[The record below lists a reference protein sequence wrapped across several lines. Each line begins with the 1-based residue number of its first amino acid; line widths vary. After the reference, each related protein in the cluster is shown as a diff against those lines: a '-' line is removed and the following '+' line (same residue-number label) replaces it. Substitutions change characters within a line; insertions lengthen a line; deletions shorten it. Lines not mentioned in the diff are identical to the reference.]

1 MGTYPRICILVE
13 GLSWHQFWRQMNM
26 EESKLPLEHLV
37 YSEAAMLEL
46 LGIDRKTLDDLRRE
60 KGFPFVRLT
69 TRSRVYLA
77 NEVLDW
83 LKEQARK

>member
-1 MGTYPRICILVE
+1 
-13 GLSWHQFWRQMNM
+13 M
-26 EESKLPLEHLV
+26 EELKLPLEQLV

-46 LGIDRKTLDDLRRE
+46 LGVDKGTLDDLRRE
-60 KGFPFVRLT
+60 KDFPFVRLT

-83 LKEQARK
+83 LKRQARR